1 MTLNLAYLTNTRLPS
16 ERANS
21 VQTAQMCAAFAALG
35 AQVTLYHPDRRNLPE
50 FTNTNLWDYY
60 GLPRSFMQRPI
71 PCVDWFH
78 LSGGRLWLERPIF
91 WLQTLTF
98 ASSLLAILARSPAD
112 VYYSRDPF
120 VLALLAVA
128 LPQARRRMVF
138 EAHTFPTTKAAR
150 TFRRWALSRVKGTV
164 AISRALAEL
173 YVGLGLTPQTVTTA
187 PDGVDV
193 SRFAPRR
200 SRAEAR
206 AVLDLP
212 TEKRLVVYTG
222 GLYRGRG
229 LEELIAAI
237 RNLEAEL
244 VIVGGREAEA
254 MIRLKAY
261 AAEQGT
267 TNVRFEGHHPP
278 TDIPTYLAAADIL
291 AMPYSRRTVAPGGVT
306 TDWMSPLKMFEYMAA
321 ARAILA
327 SDLPALREVL
337 RHRENALLVEPDNA
351 AALAEGL
358 HCLLNDPAFADRLA
372 AQARSDVEAYTWENR
387 ARAILE
393 FATGERNRE
402 DAKAAKN

>member
-1 MTLNLAYLTNTRLPS
+1 MTLNLAYITNTRIPS

-60 GLPRSFMQRPI
+60 GLPRSFKQYRV

-91 WLQTLTF
+91 LLQTFTF
-98 ASSLLAILARSPAD
+98 ALSLLATLVHAPAD

-120 VLALLAVA
+120 VLALLVVA
-128 LPQARRRMVF
+128 LPGARRRMVF

-150 TFRRWALSRVKGTV
+150 TFRRWALSRVRGTV
-164 AISRALAEL
+164 TISHALERL
-173 YVGLGLTPQTVTTA
+173 YVGLGLPPQTVTTA

-193 SRFAPRR
+193 SRFSPPFAPHR
-200 SRAEAR
+200 SKAEAR
-206 AVLDLP
+206 TALGLPLD
-212 TEKRLVVYTG
+212 KKLVIYTG

-229 LEELIAAI
+229 LEELIVAAK
-237 RNLEAEL
+237 NLEAEL
-244 VIVGGREAEA
+244 VIVGGKEAEA
-254 MIRLKAY
+254 MARLKAY
-261 AAEQGT
+261 AAEQGAA
-267 TNVRFEGHHPP
+267 NVRFEGHHPP

-321 ARAILA
+321 ARPILA

-337 RHRENALLVEPDNA
+337 RDRENALLVEPDNA
-351 AALAEGL
+351 GALADGL
-358 HCLLNDPAFADRLA
+358 CCLLNDPAFADRLA
-372 AQARSDVEAYTWENR
+372 AQAQRDVEAYTWENR
-387 ARAILE
+387 ARGILD
-393 FATGERNRE
+393 FALRE
-402 DAKAAKN
+402 